1 MEKFTNGYVDVVAR
15 MSTDKSE
22 PRKFLHRQLY
32 ELRNQVTREHY
43 FKMYEYINTVTN

>member
-15 MSTDKSE
+15 MRTDKSE
-22 PRKFLHRQLY
+22 TRKFLHRQLY